1 MHPVATIEA
10 RILLNKKGRVF
21 AGGSLSFGK
30 LLALGLNFSQL
41 FLTRFGLSM
50 RFACQ
55 TLGAQLRGQL
65 VSGLLLSAILREGFR
80 GVLLLPKETLGA
92 LFF

>member
-1 MHPVATIEA
+1 MTRVAA
-10 RILLNKKGRVF
+10 C
-21 AGGSLSFGK
+21 AFGF
-30 LLALGLNFSQL
+30 LIFTMPSRNSTFSQL

-50 RFACQ
+50 YGFACQ

-80 GVLLLPKETLGA
+80 GILLLSKETLGA